1 MGVIVRATIADANV
15 LPGVP
20 ESHIE
25 KNISSLSLHNCNL
38 TP

>member
-25 KNISSLSLHNCNL
+25 LKIPSLSLYDYNL
-38 TP
+38 RP